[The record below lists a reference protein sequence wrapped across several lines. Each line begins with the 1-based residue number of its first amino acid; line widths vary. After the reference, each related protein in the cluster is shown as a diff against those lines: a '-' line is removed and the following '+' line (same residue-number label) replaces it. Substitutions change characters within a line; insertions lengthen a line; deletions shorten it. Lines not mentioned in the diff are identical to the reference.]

1 MGVEKKEL
9 EEKRWERHD
18 GSGVVVEVTVVVVIW
33 WWDNGGG
40 CGWKKWW

>member
-1 MGVEKKEL
+1 MVAVVKM
-9 EEKRWERHD
+9 HD
-18 GSGVVVEVTVVVVIW
+18 GSGAVVEVTVVVVIW